1 MHCTLQ
7 YTIDTKK
14 YSIKLFNSSYVWSIC
29 SQKMTFSTR
38 KSGIPLESSG
48 IPPESSGISPGI
60 SGIPFFKFEF
70 TFRSENAVFGGISS
84 GIPFPVIGG
93 ICKKTKRWTLHETN
107 RKGPGAS
114 PDSRNFSALQSYA
127 YVWVI
132 PKGFSWT
139 RCLDEAEGSTQS
151 KA

>member
-38 KSGIPLESSG
+38 KSGIPPESSG

-93 ICKKTKRWTLHETN
+93 IRKKNEKVNPGRSAPRLHIELTHQLIDD
-107 RKGPGAS
+107 G
-114 PDSRNFSALQSYA
+114 
-127 YVWVI
+127 
-132 PKGFSWT
+132 
-139 RCLDEAEGSTQS
+139 EM
-151 KA
+151 

>member
-38 KSGIPLESSG
+38 KSGIPPESSG
-48 IPPESSGISPGI
+48 IPPESCGISPGI
-60 SGIPFFKFEF
+60 SEISFFKFEF

-93 ICKKTKRWTLHETN
+93 IRKKNEKVNPEADTHSAFPISLPSTPSLAKDSLHL
-107 RKGPGAS
+107 R
-114 PDSRNFSALQSYA
+114 
-127 YVWVI
+127 
-132 PKGFSWT
+132 
-139 RCLDEAEGSTQS
+139 AEQ
-151 KA
+151 

>member
-38 KSGIPLESSG
+38 KSGIPPESSG

-70 TFRSENAVFGGISS
+70 TFRSENAVFDGISS
-84 GIPFPVIGG
+84 GILFPVIGG
-93 ICKKTKRWTLHETN
+93 IRKKNEKVNPGLPPSFQRGAARRHGRPTPGCQGETAAAWL
-107 RKGPGAS
+107 G
-114 PDSRNFSALQSYA
+114 
-127 YVWVI
+127 
-132 PKGFSWT
+132 
-139 RCLDEAEGSTQS
+139 
-151 KA
+151 

>member
-1 MHCTLQ
+1 MCNIFNMHCTLQ

-38 KSGIPLESSG
+38 KSGIPPESSG

-60 SGIPFFKFEF
+60 SGILFFKFEF

-93 ICKKTKRWTLHETN
+93 IRKKKTKRWTLPETACTSS
-107 RKGPGAS
+107 RAFVLVEGA
-114 PDSRNFSALQSYA
+114 PEMEFRAL
-127 YVWVI
+127 
-132 PKGFSWT
+132 
-139 RCLDEAEGSTQS
+139 STVL
-151 KA
+151 

>member
-38 KSGIPLESSG
+38 KSGIPPESSG

-70 TFRSENAVFGGISS
+70 TFRSENAVFGGILF

-93 ICKKTKRWTLHETN
+93 IRKKTKKVNPVYAPARAHPPATQSSTSHASHQPVWCVARWTQRVTC
-107 RKGPGAS
+107 GAE
-114 PDSRNFSALQSYA
+114 ALR
-127 YVWVI
+127 
-132 PKGFSWT
+132 T
-139 RCLDEAEGSTQS
+139 LTL
-151 KA
+151 

>member
-38 KSGIPLESSG
+38 KSGIPPESSG

-93 ICKKTKRWTLHETN
+93 IRKKNEKVNPTCRCASILRRRRHHLPPSPLPCSAMPE
-107 RKGPGAS
+107 RGGA
-114 PDSRNFSALQSYA
+114 
-127 YVWVI
+127 
-132 PKGFSWT
+132 
-139 RCLDEAEGSTQS
+139 
-151 KA
+151 

>member
-38 KSGIPLESSG
+38 KSGIPPESSG
-48 IPPESSGISPGI
+48 IPLGI
-60 SGIPFFKFEF
+60 SGILFFKFEF

-93 ICKKTKRWTLHETN
+93 IRKKNEKVNPVHRSHEHH
-107 RKGPGAS
+107 
-114 PDSRNFSALQSYA
+114 
-127 YVWVI
+127 
-132 PKGFSWT
+132 
-139 RCLDEAEGSTQS
+139 
-151 KA
+151 

>member
-38 KSGIPLESSG
+38 KSGIP
-48 IPPESSGISPGI
+48 PESSGISPGI

-70 TFRSENAVFGGISS
+70 TFRSENTEFGGISS
-84 GIPFPVIGG
+84 EIPIPDKAG
-93 ICKKTKRWTLHETN
+93 ICVENEK
-107 RKGPGAS
+107 
-114 PDSRNFSALQSYA
+114 
-127 YVWVI
+127 VI
-132 PKGFSWT
+132 PALRSNSFRHSASRQGPTCSV
-139 RCLDEAEGSTQS
+139 ASTIEI
-151 KA
+151 

>member
-38 KSGIPLESSG
+38 KSGIP
-48 IPPESSGISPGI
+48 PEISRI
-60 SGIPFFKFEF
+60 LFFKFEF

-84 GIPFPVIGG
+84 GIPFPVIAGILKKNKKVNPVTDWPIANSKSPVEKGG
-93 ICKKTKRWTLHETN
+93 AGLRTYPN
-107 RKGPGAS
+107 
-114 PDSRNFSALQSYA
+114 DSRRVDEVRHAVNDASNLPYQHRPCMMGLCL
-127 YVWVI
+127 VWSVVQV
-132 PKGFSWT
+132 
-139 RCLDEAEGSTQS
+139 A
-151 KA
+151 

>member
-38 KSGIPLESSG
+38 KSGIPPESSG

-93 ICKKTKRWTLHETN
+93 IRKKNEKVNPVQNGNKQLSLQAEER
-107 RKGPGAS
+107 GATC
-114 PDSRNFSALQSYA
+114 PISASNSH
-127 YVWVI
+127 WV
-132 PKGFSWT
+132 
-139 RCLDEAEGSTQS
+139 
-151 KA
+151 

>member
-29 SQKMTFSTR
+29 SKKMTFSI
-38 KSGIPLESSG
+38 KKSG

-70 TFRSENAVFGGISS
+70 TFRSKNTVFGEISS

-93 ICKKTKRWTLHETN
+93 IRKKNEKVN
-107 RKGPGAS
+107 
-114 PDSRNFSALQSYA
+114 PDRSTAR
-127 YVWVI
+127 
-132 PKGFSWT
+132 GFFFPQA
-139 RCLDEAEGSTQS
+139 DYI
-151 KA
+151 